1 MVRQNRC
8 LGCGECVPVCPEG
21 CITLDGSIHTDRSR
35 CKTCG
40 RCAEACVR
48 GARELSGY
56 TTNADKVMATVERDI
71 PFFDQSRGGITFS
84 GGEPL
89 LQPEFLRA
97 LLIRS
102 RDLGIHTV
110 VDTSGFAPWT
120 IFESLCDF
128 VDLFLYDI
136 KLFDERR
143 HLQYTGVSN
152 GLILQNLKQ
161 LLDKGNSIWLRMP
174 LVPGINDD
182 EENLRQMGGFIAS
195 LPGKPILELM
205 PYHDLA
211 AAKFESLGIPYPLTN
226 LKPPSRAEVQKSR
239 QILANCGVTV
249 KAG

>member
-1 MVRQNRC
+1 M
-8 LGCGECVPVCPEG
+8 PVCPEG

-128 VDLFLYDI
+128 VDLFLYDL

-152 GLILQNLKQ
+152 GLILTNLRQ
-161 LLDKGNSIWLRMP
+161 LLDKGKTVWLRMP

-182 EENLRQMGGFIAS
+182 EENLRQTGAFVAA
-195 LPGKPILELM
+195 LPGRPALELM
-205 PYHDLA
+205 FYHDLA
-211 AAKFESLGIPYPLTN
+211 AAKFEALDVKNPLIN
-226 LKPPSRAEVQKSR
+226 IKPPSRDQRRKSIE
-239 QILANCGVTV
+239 ILENCGVTV
-249 KAG
+249 KTGQEDQ